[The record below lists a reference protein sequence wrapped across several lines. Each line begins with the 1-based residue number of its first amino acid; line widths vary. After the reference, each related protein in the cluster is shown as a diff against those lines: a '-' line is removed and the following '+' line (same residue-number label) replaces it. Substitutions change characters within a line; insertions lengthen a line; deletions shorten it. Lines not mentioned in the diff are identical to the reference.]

1 MKFGLGHRPSRGGRP
16 VGCTAQPSRLLL
28 RWWCSPCRWTDCGPE
43 KVAADARIG
52 TPLLPGLGAHDP
64 RGRLDPDKAPW
75 RAVGKLQAVALNFP
89 TVCIGILV
97 GPSTVLT
104 AAHCVYNPRTGRN
117 FPPGSLH
124 FLIGYDG
131 SRYAGHAI
139 GIKLETGPGYDPIR
153 PYQTSGSDWAL
164 ISLDTTLGSAD
175 RVLPMISEPEVGST
189 IMLGGYQQDHPLV
202 LMADTECRIVG
213 RATDAGGRLLLRH
226 NCTGT
231 RGDSGAPLLIEKGG
245 KWYTAGVDVAA
256 ELGVASGLAVVLDEA
271 RGAFEKDAWG
281 KSPVSD

>member
-1 MKFGLGHRPSRGGRP
+1 MHGATLPFAVALVVFAVSLDGLRAGES
-16 VGCTAQPSRLLL
+16 A
-28 RWWCSPCRWTDCGPE
+28 
-43 KVAADARIG
+43 AADARIE

-75 RAVGKLQAVALNFP
+75 RAVGKLQAVALNFRMLC
-89 TVCIGILV
+89 TGTLV
-97 GPSTVLT
+97 GLSTVLT

-117 FPPGSLH
+117 FAPGSLH
-124 FLIGYDG
+124 FLIGYDA
-131 SRYAGHAI
+131 SRYAEHAI

-153 PYQTSGSDWAL
+153 PYQTRGSDWAL
-164 ISLDTTLGSAD
+164 IWLDTKLGSAD
-175 RVLPMISEPEVGST
+175 RVLPMISEPPEVGST

-213 RATDAGGRLLLRH
+213 RATDAGGRLLLQH

-271 RGAFEKDAWG
+271 RGVFEKDVWS

>member
-1 MKFGLGHRPSRGGRP
+1 M
-16 VGCTAQPSRLLL
+16 TENQ
-28 RWWCSPCRWTDCGPE
+28 
-43 KVAADARIG
+43 
-52 TPLLPGLGAHDP
+52 
-64 RGRLDPDKAPW
+64 LD
-75 RAVGKLQAVALNFP
+75 AVGIVLAQVNGEWVAQGSCFLFRSD
-89 TVCIGILV
+89 VLA
-97 GPSTVLT
+97 LT
-104 AAHCVYNPRTGRN
+104 AAHCVYTPRTGRN
-117 FPPGSLH
+117 LPPGSLH

-153 PYQTSGSDWAL
+153 PYQTRGSDWAL
-164 ISLDTTLGSAD
+164 ISLDTKLGSAD
-175 RVLPMISEPEVGST
+175 RVLPMISEPPEVGST

-245 KWYTAGVDVAA
+245 KWYTGGLMWPPNSALPVGSPSSSTKLAA
-256 ELGVASGLAVVLDEA
+256 PLTLGPSHRYQIDISPASL
-271 RGAFEKDAWG
+271 R
-281 KSPVSD
+281 